1 MDTIQMLN
9 IILAIVVLIIFILGI
24 VALLIIKKMIDK
36 KQEKEKNN
44 IAIKDENKV
53 KANYITR
60 DGKSIDSI
68 YQFME
73 FDSITDNMI
82 VRKNGKQY
90 VMIIECKG
98 INYDL
103 LSEDEKNAVEVGF
116 IEMLNTLRFPI
127 QLYVQTRTLDLSELI
142 KEYKKRTDDMKDQ
155 IRRLDYQISNASAKN
170 DVETLNRLRFERKRR
185 VNILEYGESIEDYTI
200 KMSESKNILQQK
212 TYVVVSY
219 YTSEYGDVSKYSPEE
234 INDIAFSELYTRC
247 QTIIRALASAEVTGR
262 VISSEEIAELLY
274 IAYNRD
280 GSESYNVKNAI
291 ESNYD
296 RLYSTSRDVI
306 EERKKRI
313 EEQIDDEA
321 SKVAANSILKADQ
334 INREER
340 EKRIRQRAQEM
351 IDEYKDE
358 MTDELY
364 NETRNQI
371 ANANIKNDNETEKEN
386 NSQNESMQNTELK
399 RKRVIRRKTN

>member
-44 IAIKDENKV
+44 IEIKDKNKV

-60 DGKSIDSI
+60 DGRTIDSI

-82 VRKNGKQY
+82 IRKNGKQY

-142 KEYKKRTDDMKDQ
+142 KEYKKRTDDMRDQ
-155 IRRLDYQISNASAKN
+155 IRKIDYQISNASAKN
-170 DVETLNRLRFERKRR
+170 DVDTLNRLRFERKRR
-185 VNILEYGESIEDYTI
+185 VNILEYGESIEDYTM

-212 TYVVVSY
+212 TYIVVSY

-234 INDIAFSELYTRC
+234 VNDIAFSELYTRC

-280 GSESYNVKNAI
+280 GSENYNIKNAI

-321 SKVAANSILKADQ
+321 SKIAANSILKADQ

-340 EKRIRQRAQEM
+340 EKRIKQRAQEM
-351 IDEYKDE
+351 VDEYKDE
-358 MTDELY
+358 MSDELY
-364 NETRNQI
+364 KETKNQI
-371 ANANIKNDNETEKEN
+371 ANANIDNN
-386 NSQNESMQNTELK
+386 NESETKDDSAIENVNSTEHK
-399 RKRVIRRKTN
+399 RRRVIRRKAN

>member
-44 IAIKDENKV
+44 IEIKDKNKV

-60 DGKSIDSI
+60 DGRTIDSI

-82 VRKNGKQY
+82 IRKNGKQY

-142 KEYKKRTDDMKDQ
+142 KEYKKRTDDMRDQ
-155 IRRLDYQISNASAKN
+155 IRKIDYQISNASAKN
-170 DVETLNRLRFERKRR
+170 DVDTLNRLRFERKRR
-185 VNILEYGESIEDYTI
+185 VNILEYGESIEDYTM

-212 TYVVVSY
+212 TYIVVSY

-234 INDIAFSELYTRC
+234 VNDIAFSELYTRC

-280 GSESYNVKNAI
+280 GSENYNIKNAI

-313 EEQIDDEA
+313 EEQIDDKA
-321 SKVAANSILKADQ
+321 SKIAANSILKADQ

-340 EKRIRQRAQEM
+340 EKRIKQRAQEM
-351 IDEYKDE
+351 VDEYKDE
-358 MTDELY
+358 MSDELY
-364 NETRNQI
+364 KETRNQI
-371 ANANIKNDNETEKEN
+371 ANANIDNN
-386 NSQNESMQNTELK
+386 NESETKDDSAIENVNSTEHK
-399 RKRVIRRKTN
+399 RRRVIRRKAN